1 MIQKLFIVW
10 ASWNIGRELVN
21 QVITKDTKKLNINPS
36 LIVWVANSKSYIFDW
51 NWISLDILIQIT
63 KWKNESNKIF
73 EQFWTKIN
81 NLNHLLDLVK
91 DEWLSSEAIFIDVTA
106 WKDELLDFHKN
117 IIWESQNYLVTANKN
132 PISLYTNYDFEYLN
146 KYKWRYDTNTTV
158 MWWAWVLNFVDER
171 VNKLNDKILKIEWMF
186 SWTSGY
192 IMSELDKQEKT
203 FSKIVIDA
211 NQNWYTEPNPW
222 DDLNWLDVARKLI
235 ILARYCSYQVDIKD
249 VELEPLIDEK
259 YSKFE
264 WEDFLKE
271 IQNEDNRF
279 KKLIQE
285 AKEKDEV
292 LRYLAEFDYNKWDV
306 KLKVWLKSVP
316 KNSDLWRLS
325 WTSNIAIIE
334 TEILKQPLPHI
345 IKSRWAWIS
354 VTAASVRLWIAKML
368 PNNIKTR

>member
-186 SWTSGY
+186 SWTLEY

>member
-186 SWTSGY
+186 SWTLGY

>member
-186 SWTSGY
+186 SWTLGY

-292 LRYLAEFDYNKWDV
+292 LRYLAEFDYNKWNI